1 MKILKENILQTL
13 RTGLQ
18 DENDLQG
25 DQDDDSQGEQDDDSQ
40 DA

>member
-1 MKILKENILQTL
+1 MKILKENILQIL

-18 DENDLQG
+18 DENNLQG
-25 DQDDDSQGEQDDDSQ
+25 EQDDDSQGEQDDDSQ